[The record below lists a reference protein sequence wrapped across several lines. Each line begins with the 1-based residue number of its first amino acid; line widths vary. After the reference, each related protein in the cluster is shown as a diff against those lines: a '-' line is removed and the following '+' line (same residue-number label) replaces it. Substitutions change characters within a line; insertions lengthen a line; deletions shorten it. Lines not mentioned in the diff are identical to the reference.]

1 MKSILVPVDGSEDSC
16 MAAAWACKLAAE
28 VGGKVTLLHVFNLAS
43 ADAMALSHLSRDEI
57 QDKIERH
64 AGERFEKAKAAM
76 PADAEFETIADW
88 GRPADGI
95 VNVARSKGFDHIVMG
110 SRGLSPIGELLLGSV
125 SERVLR
131 RAPCP
136 VTVVR

>member
-1 MKSILVPVDGSEDSC
+1 MKSILVPVDGSEHAC
-16 MAAAWACKLAAE
+16 MAAAWAANLAANT
-28 VGGKVTLLHVFNLAS
+28 GGKVTLLHVFNLGS
-43 ADAMALSHLSRDEI
+43 AETMGLSQMSREDI
-57 QDKIERH
+57 QQKIESY
-64 AGERFEKAKAAM
+64 AQKRFEKARAAM
-76 PADAEFETIADW
+76 PADATFDTLAEY
-88 GRPADGI
+88 GRPADEI
-95 VNVARSKGFDHIVMG
+95 ISVAKSSGFDHIVMG